1 MLAKIIALSLYV
13 LVLFLIGYVASKRI
27 KNISD
32 FYVGGKKIGY
42 WAVAFSARATGESGW
57 ILIGLTGMGAIAGLS
72 AYWVVVGEVLGVAI
86 SWLFMAKPFKRLTD
100 TYDSVTVP
108 DYLVSHFKSNTHW
121 LRGISAT
128 VLSIFVVIY
137 VSSQIDATGI
147 AFESML
153 DMNYY
158 YGAIL
163 GFIIVLVYIFVGGF
177 VAVVWS
183 DLFQGVLMFLGLVAL
198 PIVAWLSMDIGD
210 GIVPELH
217 KIDPSLTSIWGGQN
231 DLGLNIATILGF
243 AAIGLGFLGSPQVY
257 VRFMSIKNEA
267 EITKGSKVAIIF
279 TFLTD
284 FAAVSI
290 GILARLFFTEVGQ
303 DPETI
308 LGIGGADVLG
318 MMTEYFLP
326 LVLTAIY
333 VAIILSAIM
342 STIDSL
348 LVMASSAIVRDFYQK
363 IFRPELTNSQLTTTS
378 RWVTLTI
385 ALLALGLAMAIALVA
400 PDRQVF
406 WVIIFGWSGIAAT
419 FCPVIIL
426 SLFWKAYSEAGAI
439 ASMISGF
446 VSVAV
451 VKFVLQESE
460 TYGVYFEKMDV
471 LLPSFL
477 VAMGFGWLFTKL
489 FPRRVF

>member
-100 TYDSVTVP
+100 KYDSVTVP
-108 DYLVSHFKSNTHW
+108 DYLESHFKTKTHW

-217 KIDPSLTSIWGGQN
+217 KIDPSLTSIWGGQS

-318 MMTEYFLP
+318 MMTEHFLP